1 MRQLIGSP
9 GFYVITSGKLP
20 PNPTELLASA
30 RMNQILEE
38 ASRKVDIIIL
48 DSPPSLVAD
57 FQVLSTKVDGVFLVI
72 QPRSP
77 HADAALAA
85 LEQLN
90 RVKARTLGVV
100 LNKIPN
106 DMQSYGGYY
115 HHHPYKYGDNYYT
128 HEEIP
133 QLNAESQPLELLP
146 YSPSQSQDVKVD
158 ANEATEQF
166 YNSEPLQHHV
176 DIYVPSE
183 PVPAS
188 YNVITKPKKPM
199 DEYQPVYIKET
210 KGQQPA
216 KTGFI
221 TWYLG
226 QDDEQETDMK

>member
-38 ASRKVDIIIL
+38 ASRQVDIIIL
-48 DSPPSLVAD
+48 DRPPSLVAD

-72 QPRSP
+72 QPRST

-115 HHHPYKYGDNYYT
+115 HHAYKHEGNYYT

-146 YSPSQSQDVKVD
+146 YSPSQDVQIE
-158 ANEATEQF
+158 ANEAMEQF
-166 YNSEPLQHHV
+166 YSSEQLTDHV
-176 DIYVPSE
+176 DIYVPSK

-188 YNVITKPKKPM
+188 HNVTTKPKKPM

-226 QDDEQETDMK
+226 QDDEQETDVK